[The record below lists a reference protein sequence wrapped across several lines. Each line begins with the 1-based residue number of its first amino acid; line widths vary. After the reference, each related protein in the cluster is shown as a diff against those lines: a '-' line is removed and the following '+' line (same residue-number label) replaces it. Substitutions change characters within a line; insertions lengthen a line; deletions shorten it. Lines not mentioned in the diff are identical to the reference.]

1 MICVGDGTFLVQPW
15 CIGTYNLNISLFSC
29 ANTGDYNLTDNGS
42 QKPALLPHK
51 LLTIRLMISP
61 YYYGLFVGLFFKL
74 ILTSSGEKV
83 RLHAP
88 PKCTNAIRLHYSPC
102 HPLQHT

>member
-1 MICVGDGTFLVQPW
+1 MICVGDGTFSVQPW
-15 CIGTYNLNISLFSC
+15 CIGTYNLNISLFNC
-29 ANTGDYNLTDNGS
+29 ANTSAYNLPDNGS

-61 YYYGLFVGLFFKL
+61 YSYGLFVGLFFKL

-83 RLHAP
+83 RLYAP
-88 PKCTNAIRLHYSPC
+88 SKCTNAIRLHYSPC